1 MSRAPYTGGVTRS
14 GVGSP
19 AGKRGGRRGGDADT
33 RGDILRAAREQFAA
47 GYAATSI
54 RSIARQAAVDPSLI
68 VQYFGG
74 KEGLFEAVLAEA
86 IRPRE
91 GIEPVLAGDP
101 ATVGHRLAEYFFG
114 IWEDPEHR
122 YAFQAM
128 LQSAG
133 QNDAAAELVRHFV
146 TEQIVVRLASTSR
159 RKDAALRAEL
169 AGSQL
174 IGAALVRYVYRIP
187 PLCDVPIEQ
196 VITPVGATI
205 QQYLQPS

>member
-1 MSRAPYTGGVTRS
+1 MSRGPYTGGVTPS
-14 GVGSP
+14 GASSP

-47 GYAATSI
+47 GYSATSI
-54 RSIARQAAVDPSLI
+54 RSIARQAEVDPSLI
-68 VQYFGG
+68 VQFFGG
-74 KEGLFEAVLAEA
+74 KDGLFEAVLAEA

-114 IWEDPEHR
+114 IWEDPQR
-122 YAFQAM
+122 RFAFQAM

-133 QNDAAAELVRHFV
+133 ENDAAAELVRRFV
-146 TEQIVVRLASTSR
+146 TGQIVHRVASMSR

-169 AGSQL
+169 AGSHL
-174 IGAALVRYVYRIP
+174 IGAALLRYVYRIP
-187 PLCDVPIEQ
+187 PLCDVPVDQ

>member
-1 MSRAPYTGGVTRS
+1 M
-14 GVGSP
+14 
-19 AGKRGGRRGGDADT
+19 
-33 RGDILRAAREQFAA
+33 QF
-47 GYAATSI
+47 
-54 RSIARQAAVDPSLI
+54 
-68 VQYFGG
+68 FGG
-74 KEGLFEAVLAEA
+74 KDGLFEAVLSDA

-114 IWEDPEHR
+114 IWEDPERR

-133 QNDAAAELVRHFV
+133 ENDTAAELIRRFV
-146 TEQIVVRLASTSR
+146 TSEIVGRLASASR

-196 VITPVGATI
+196 VVRPVGAVI
-205 QQYLQPS
+205 QQYLHPPGALQTR

>member
-1 MSRAPYTGGVTRS
+1 VTPTAA
-14 GVGSP
+14 GS
-19 AGKRGGRRGGDADT
+19 ATGKRGGRRGGDADT

-54 RSIARQAAVDPSLI
+54 RAIARQAGVDPSLI
-68 VQYFGG
+68 VQFFGG
-74 KEGLFEAVLAEA
+74 KDGLFEAVLSDA

-114 IWEDPEHR
+114 IWEDPERR

-133 QNDAAAELVRHFV
+133 ENDTAAELIRRFV
-146 TEQIVVRLASTSR
+146 TGEIVGRLASASR

-196 VITPVGATI
+196 VVRPVGAVI
-205 QQYLQPS
+205 QQYLHPPGALQTR